1 MAANAA
7 KLDGIVS
14 AARFVIDLPGTI
26 VGRMDF
32 SELGGINSKVASTE
46 YLYSNS
52 DGTLVHTKQFGKTE
66 PPTITL
72 KRAVDKSG
80 TNRLLVW
87 HNLARSGSAD
97 ARCDGSLSVY
107 PAGNDE
113 ATAVYF
119 IHGAWLSDLTISSL
133 KAGSSEVALI
143 ECKITCERI
152 EGKQ

>member
-1 MAANAA
+1 MVANPA
-7 KLDGIVS
+7 KLEGIVS

-32 SELGGINSKVASTE
+32 SELSGINSKVGSSE

-72 KRAVDKSG
+72 KRAVDRTG
-80 TNRLLVW
+80 TNRLLIW
-87 HNLARSGSAD
+87 HNLAREGKTD
-97 ARCDGSLSVY
+97 ARCDGSLSVFG
-107 PAGNDE
+107 AGDGD
-113 ATAVYF
+113 ATAIYF
-119 IHGAWLSDLTISSL
+119 IFNAWCSDLTISSL
-133 KAGSSEVALI
+133 KAGSSDVASV